1 MLGFDHSNPSKVC
14 RAEPPGNPG
23 RFTRAYD
30 ILKGRRESSLGSQ
43 LDAVAADNMPHQ
55 TVPIYL
61 AMVQRRPILPRVQ
74 GRVSALGRGRRLGC
88 SLFSGPRRNGICCTS
103 LQSRAQVSGF
113 CDRTRLLSLI
123 TSTPGQDGCDYVAAN
138 VHVVENNSDN

>member
-55 TVPIYL
+55 TVLIYL

-74 GRVSALGRGRRLGC
+74 GRVLLWDEDAGWGVLSSPDLDGTVFAH
-88 SLFSGPRRNGICCTS
+88 FSSIEG
-103 LQSRAQVSGF
+103 SGF
-113 CDRTRLLSLI
+113 RLLRPDQVVEFDY
-123 TSTPGQDGCDYVAAN
+123 STPGQDGCDYVAAN